1 MAAISFDSAGHLQAT
16 SIRTRPVRESTLL
29 TEAEIQKNFVK
40 LIKNRDADASA
51 LDKAENLL
59 DELRLESPLRH
70 RLETELDEI
79 RKFATS

>member
-1 MAAISFDSAGHLQAT
+1 M
-16 SIRTRPVRESTLL
+16 L

-40 LIKNRDADASA
+40 LIKNREADADA
-51 LDKAENLL
+51 LDKAEQLL

>member
-1 MAAISFDSAGHLQAT
+1 M
-16 SIRTRPVRESTLL
+16 L

-40 LIKNRDADASA
+40 LIKNREADADA
-51 LDKAENLL
+51 LDKAEQLL
-59 DELRLESPLRH
+59 DELRLESPLRQ